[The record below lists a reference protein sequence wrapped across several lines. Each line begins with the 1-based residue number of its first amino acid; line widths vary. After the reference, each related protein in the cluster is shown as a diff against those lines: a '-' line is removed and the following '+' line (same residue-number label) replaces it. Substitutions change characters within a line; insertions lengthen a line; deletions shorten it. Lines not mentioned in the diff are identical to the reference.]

1 MQCNELPDTHINTC
15 TNTLPNWVVQSVDG
29 AGGPTLSCSHCSQ
42 SGTACCSDCCFSYQF
57 LFLLSL
63 FVFCVL
69 AAVGWRLQCWEN
81 FLMGSAFM
89 WPLVCRPSCCH
100 GYCQETRLRLGHG
113 WQTIFIIS
121 NDTQKEI
128 PFQASYLFQQP
139 ARTRAAN
146 KTSRNFNLPEAFLKT
161 KIIT

>member
-29 AGGPTLSCSHCSQ
+29 ASGPTLSCSHCTEARVELPVVRIAASHIN
-42 SGTACCSDCCFSYQF
+42 FSFSSLY
-57 LFLLSL
+57 LF
-63 FVFCVL
+63 

-81 FLMGSAFM
+81 FVMGSAFM

-139 ARTRAAN
+139 ARTRAVN
-146 KTSRNFNLPEAFLKT
+146 KTSRNLNLPGAFLKT